1 MLITCFPP
9 YLTRL
14 KDSTDESDEVPL
26 SKSLGSKSKGTT
38 LPTKRRKGIQPQD
51 EDEDE
56 LPRAH
61 DEMRQKARRPS
72 GAPGTSTAMRSR
84 PANPILK
91 NKRRRRLSSS
101 EGESDEVSRWRQ
113 PQGHQTHNSHLFN
126 EVPQSTTKEIQQD
139 FSTRIHYNG
148 QSSFLHFCG
157 RHRVSPSQPPHPAKR
172 PERPAISVT
181 LRRLYSP
188 LHPLQPLFFLP
199 SPQCRILP
207 LSRCPHP

>member
-1 MLITCFPP
+1 MLITGFPP

-38 LPTKRRKGIQPQD
+38 LPTRRRKGIQPQD
-51 EDEDE
+51 EDEDD

-72 GAPGTSTAMRSR
+72 GAPGTSTATRSR

-91 NKRRRRLSSS
+91 NKRRRRRLSSS

-113 PQGHQTHNSHLFN
+113 PQGHQTHTFLMKSPNR
-126 EVPQSTTKEIQQD
+126 PPRK
-139 FSTRIHYNG
+139 FSKT
-148 QSSFLHFCG
+148 
-157 RHRVSPSQPPHPAKR
+157 SQPVFTTTVSRHSC
-172 PERPAISVT
+172 ISVGVIEFLLASHT
-181 LRRLYSP
+181 TPRRGQRD
-188 LHPLQPLFFLP
+188 QPYP
-199 SPQCRILP
+199 
-207 LSRCPHP
+207 